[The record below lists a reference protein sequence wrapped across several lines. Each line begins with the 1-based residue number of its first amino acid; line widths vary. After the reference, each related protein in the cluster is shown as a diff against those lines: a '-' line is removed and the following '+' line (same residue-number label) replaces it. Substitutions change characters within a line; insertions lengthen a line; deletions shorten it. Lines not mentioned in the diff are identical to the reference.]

1 MELPFKLGRGTQAL
15 LLLGST
21 VIIAFGLK
29 SAAAVVTPLLF
40 AALVAAAT
48 TPVVALLQR
57 WRVSTPLAVA
67 LTVVLVLAALVGL
80 GALVMLAGTDLTA
93 SLPRLEA
100 SLLKIQRQLVFG
112 LQSHGL
118 ARAAASLAT
127 VDARD
132 LIGAVFTGLVLG
144 MPGVLSG
151 LAVVFFVSVFI
162 LMEAATF
169 PSKLSRALG
178 WEPDRFID
186 ARRAITE
193 VQKYLFVKSATSAAT
208 GLLCGVW
215 CLAVGLDNAVMW
227 GLVTFLL
234 NYIPVVGSVF
244 VTVLAGLAGLVQLGA
259 ADGLVLLGGLAVIN
273 VLIGYLLEPRVLGRA
288 VGLSPLVV
296 IVSIVFWG
304 WMLGPS
310 GALLSVPLT
319 MGVKIVLAHTEDLRW
334 LAVLLGPGEG
344 RHEHEYAEQQ
354 RLTRLTRRSDGP
366 PTIQSALPSSPS
378 VRPE

>member
-1 MELPFKLGRGTQAL
+1 MELPIKLGRGTQAL
-15 LLLGST
+15 LLLGSA
-21 VIIAFGLK
+21 VIIALGLK

-57 WRVSTPLAVA
+57 LRVPTPLAVA
-67 LTVVLVLAALVGL
+67 ITVLLVLGALVGL
-80 GALVMLAGTDLTA
+80 GALVMLAGTDLSA

-100 SLLKIQRQLVFG
+100 SLLKVQRQLASG

-118 ARAAASLAT
+118 ARVATSLAT
-127 VDARD
+127 LDARD

-169 PSKLSRALG
+169 RSKLSRALG
-178 WEPDRFID
+178 WDPDRFID
-186 ARRAITE
+186 ARRAIAE
-193 VQKYLFVKSATSAAT
+193 VQRYLFVKSATSAGT
-208 GLLCGVW
+208 GFLCGVW
-215 CLAVGLDNAVMW
+215 CLAIGLDNAVMW

-234 NYIPVVGSVF
+234 NYIPVVGSVV
-244 VTVLAGLAGLVQLGA
+244 VTVLAGLAGLVELGV
-259 ADGLVLLGGLAVIN
+259 ADGLLLLGGLAVIN

-288 VGLSPLVV
+288 VGLSPLIV

-304 WMLGPS
+304 WLLGPS

-366 PTIQSALPSSPS
+366 PTIKNSLPPTG
-378 VRPE
+378 PAHPD

>member
-1 MELPFKLGRGTQAL
+1 MELPTKLGRGTQSL
-15 LLLGST
+15 LLLGSA
-21 VIIAFGLK
+21 VVIAFGLR
-29 SAAAVVTPLLF
+29 SAAAFLTPLLF

-57 WRVSTPLAVA
+57 WRVSTSVAVA
-67 LTVVLVLAALVGL
+67 LTVLLVLGALVGL
-80 GALVMLAGTDLTA
+80 GALVMLAGTDLSA
-93 SLPRLEA
+93 SLPRLEV
-100 SLLKIQRQLVFG
+100 SLLHIQRQLVVG
-112 LQSHGL
+112 LKSHGL
-118 ARAAASLAT
+118 ASAATSLAT
-127 VDARD
+127 LDARD

-169 PSKLSRALG
+169 RSKLSRALG
-178 WEPDRFID
+178 WDPDRFID
-186 ARRAITE
+186 ARRAIAE
-193 VQKYLFVKSATSAAT
+193 VQRYLFVKSATSAGT

-227 GLVTFLL
+227 GLLTFLL
-234 NYIPVVGSVF
+234 NYVPVVGAV
-244 VTVLAGLAGLVQLGA
+244 VATVLAGLAGLVQLGVG
-259 ADGLVLLGGLAVIN
+259 DGLLLTGGLAVIN

-304 WMLGPS
+304 WLLGPS

-319 MGVKIVLAHTEDLRW
+319 MGVKIVLAHTEDLCW

-354 RLTRLTRRSDGP
+354 RRTRLTRRSDGP
-366 PTIQSALPSSPS
+366 PTMQSTLPPS
-378 VRPE
+378 RSARPE